1 MHELMGFV
9 RDDLHLFLN
18 LPSDCGAASMEWLCV
33 VTCAVL
39 KLRKLT
45 KWDVFES
52 ATCSKLQ
59 RC

>member
-18 LPSDCGAASMEWLCV
+18 LPGGHCGAASMERLCV

-52 ATCSKLQ
+52 AG
-59 RC
+59 